1 MQTIDKKSTT
11 LETLADLFRDAFEE
25 WLSGLDMERPALSEQ
40 SKKTLAESM
49 RASMAWRDSILV
61 SATCSNSSEYDAVKL
76 KGFAFHREHE
86 EWLGRM
92 ISGSLKDETLD
103 EDRTVCRRAVGMLFD
118 IVEAVEDID
127 IELQAQPLAV
137 ISYLLWWMGA
147 PAPCWRPCARSP
159 STRSA
164 ASPPSSSEPSTAAVG
179 PRRPAGTD
187 RPAICQGVPPLG
199 EPRRPQSRRSP
210 PGPAHS
216 APGETDPPLR
226 SGTIPTTERAPPC
239 PCAAGPGNGAAR
251 DRAAIG
257 SISLPA
263 VCLRQGS

>member
-11 LETLADLFRDAFEE
+11 VETLADLFRDAFEE

-61 SATCSNSSEYDAVKL
+61 SATCSNSSEYDEAKL

-92 ISGSLKDETLD
+92 MSGSLKDETLG

-137 ISYLLWWMGA
+137 IGYLLWWMGDDRAMLAAMRAVAIDEECSLAAIVIGAVHGGRWPA
-147 PAPCWRPCARSP
+147 PA
-159 STRSA
+159 
-164 ASPPSSSEPSTAAVG
+164 
-179 PRRPAGTD
+179 RRD
-187 RPAICQGVPPLG
+187 
-199 EPRRPQSRRSP
+199 
-210 PGPAHS
+210 
-216 APGETDPPLR
+216 
-226 SGTIPTTERAPPC
+226 
-239 PCAAGPGNGAAR
+239 
-251 DRAAIG
+251 
-257 SISLPA
+257 
-263 VCLRQGS
+263 

>member
-137 ISYLLWWMGA
+137 ISYLLWWMGDA
-147 PAPCWRPCARSP
+147 RAMLAAMRAVAIDEECSLAAIVIGAVHGGRWPAPPSEAFLCGRLPTARIITVGTP
-159 STRSA
+159 APRNT
-164 ASPPSSSEPSTAAVG
+164 EP
-179 PRRPAGTD
+179 
-187 RPAICQGVPPLG
+187 QGV
-199 EPRRPQSRRSP
+199 RRAR
-210 PGPAHS
+210 G
-216 APGETDPPLR
+216 R
-226 SGTIPTTERAPPC
+226 SG
-239 PCAAGPGNGAAR
+239 G
-251 DRAAIG
+251 
-257 SISLPA
+257 
-263 VCLRQGS
+263 

>member
-137 ISYLLWWMGA
+137 ISYLLWWMGDARAMLTAMRAVAIDEECSLAAIVIGAVHGDRWPA
-147 PAPCWRPCARSP
+147 PA
-159 STRSA
+159 
-164 ASPPSSSEPSTAAVG
+164 
-179 PRRPAGTD
+179 RRD
-187 RPAICQGVPPLG
+187 
-199 EPRRPQSRRSP
+199 
-210 PGPAHS
+210 
-216 APGETDPPLR
+216 
-226 SGTIPTTERAPPC
+226 
-239 PCAAGPGNGAAR
+239 
-251 DRAAIG
+251 
-257 SISLPA
+257 
-263 VCLRQGS
+263 

>member
-92 ISGSLKDETLD
+92 ISGSLKDETLG

-137 ISYLLWWMGA
+137 ISYLLWWMGD
-147 PAPCWRPCARSP
+147 AR
-159 STRSA
+159 A
-164 ASPPSSSEPSTAAVG
+164 MLTAMRAV
-179 PRRPAGTD
+179 
-187 RPAICQGVPPLG
+187 AIDEECSL
-199 EPRRPQSRRSP
+199 
-210 PGPAHS
+210 
-216 APGETDPPLR
+216 
-226 SGTIPTTERAPPC
+226 
-239 PCAAGPGNGAAR
+239 
-251 DRAAIG
+251 AAIVIG
-257 SISLPA
+257 AVHGDRWPA
-263 VCLRQGS
+263 SARRD

>member
-11 LETLADLFRDAFEE
+11 AETLADLFRDAFEE

-49 RASMAWRDSILV
+49 SASMAWRDSILV
-61 SATCSNSSEYDAVKL
+61 SAALSNSPEYDEAKL
-76 KGFAFHREHE
+76 KGFAFHKEHE

-137 ISYLLWWMGA
+137 ISYLLWWMGDARAMLAAMRAVAIDEECSLAVIVIGAVHGDRWPA
-147 PAPCWRPCARSP
+147 PA
-159 STRSA
+159 
-164 ASPPSSSEPSTAAVG
+164 
-179 PRRPAGTD
+179 RRD
-187 RPAICQGVPPLG
+187 
-199 EPRRPQSRRSP
+199 
-210 PGPAHS
+210 
-216 APGETDPPLR
+216 
-226 SGTIPTTERAPPC
+226 
-239 PCAAGPGNGAAR
+239 
-251 DRAAIG
+251 
-257 SISLPA
+257 
-263 VCLRQGS
+263 